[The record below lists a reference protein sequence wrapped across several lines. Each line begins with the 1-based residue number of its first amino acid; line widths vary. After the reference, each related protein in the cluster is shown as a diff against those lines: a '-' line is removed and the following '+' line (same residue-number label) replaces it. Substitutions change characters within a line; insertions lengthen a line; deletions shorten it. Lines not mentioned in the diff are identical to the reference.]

1 MGFNFGAFAAGAIK
15 GSGDLMEKQHKE
27 TKDSIDT
34 SMKFAYEQGLPYV
47 RAREKKL
54 QTFKG
59 YASDLSSMNLSAD
72 QISVV
77 MGKSESYI
85 KEFISSSI
93 AEKKRKPKWEIGSQV
108 NPTGTITPWEDV
120 QLGVA
125 DPESIKPIKAPN
137 RTSLFSSMTGITGDG
152 SGFNQMKN
160 RAQSEMEGITGASYK
175 DVTAAASDTY
185 KYSLGSE
192 GTITMAD
199 SSASMGSEYT
209 TIQLADL
216 KRNSPIIYGNLLR
229 NSKFS
234 EKEQDRAE
242 FQWKFEKKKEEL
254 EEKLFDKKIAMGIPT
269 LQLKGELDTLIY
281 NAKINEY
288 GTSPE
293 NGYWLSTLALMDE
306 QSLGIDADPERIE
319 MLEKNQFTMSILVD
333 NQLQR
338 TAKAGQ
344 VVSYSQLQSTFK
356 NRVLQIL
363 AKTVNPDNTLWI
375 TNADGTV
382 DFDFSRELGQ
392 KLAKKA
398 RQQAANEFADS
409 ARASSA
415 RGVPVSNYLTAFM
428 DFNPYLDPDSATLP
442 LAPTNKAD
450 VDDKQMYVIK
460 VVVPLEHT
468 KAQRLDV
475 KKNGSGDIIS
485 YQPAEKKGFVEGKDA
500 PTPRVVVEYPRQWR
514 YEKSSGENVK
524 LKIDAQAK
532 KSVDNAARL
541 EQDLINSQLR
551 AVNDRGSEVVNGQFT
566 QTNPLPEAPVSLWKQ
581 VVNKFSDFKEDSKK
595 YENKAKENARKQ
607 PSTDEVTRLKNLYR
621 STFSS
626 LRSFNEPPSD
636 EDVRAALND
645 IISGSTNGDHIQWA
659 QNVLDSISET
669 ME

>member
-1 MGFNFGAFAAGAIK
+1 
-15 GSGDLMEKQHKE
+15 
-27 TKDSIDT
+27 
-34 SMKFAYEQGLPYV
+34 MKFAYEQGLPYV

-229 NSKFS
+229 NSKYS
-234 EKEQDRAE
+234 KDEQDRSR

-269 LQLKGELDTLIY
+269 LKLQGELDTLIY

-288 GTSPE
+288 GTSPQD
-293 NGYWLSTLALMDE
+293 GYWLSTLALMDE

-375 TNADGTV
+375 TNEDGTV

-392 KLAKKA
+392 ELAKKA

-415 RGVPVSNYLTAFM
+415 RGGPVSNYLTAFM
-428 DFNPYLDPDSATLP
+428 DFNPYLDPDSAILP

-485 YQPAEKKGFVEGKDA
+485 YQPAEKKGFVEGKDL
-500 PTPRVVVEYPRQWR
+500 PTPRVEVEYPRQWR

-524 LKIDAQAK
+524 LKIDERAQQ
-532 KSVDNAARL
+532 SVDNAARL

-566 QTNPLPEAPVSLWKQ
+566 QTNLLPEAPVSLWKQ
-581 VVNKFSDFKEDSKK
+581 VVNKFSDFKEDNEK
-595 YENKAKENARKQ
+595 YENIAKRNAMKK
-607 PSTDEVTRLKNLYR
+607 PDPNEVTRLKDLYR

-626 LRSFNEPPSD
+626 LRSFNEPPPD

>member
-234 EKEQDRAE
+234 KKEQDRAE

-269 LQLKGELDTLIY
+269 LQLQGELDTLIY

-306 QSLGIDADPERIE
+306 QSLG
-319 MLEKNQFTMSILVD
+319 
-333 NQLQR
+333 
-338 TAKAGQ
+338 
-344 VVSYSQLQSTFK
+344 
-356 NRVLQIL
+356 
-363 AKTVNPDNTLWI
+363 
-375 TNADGTV
+375 
-382 DFDFSRELGQ
+382 
-392 KLAKKA
+392 
-398 RQQAANEFADS
+398 
-409 ARASSA
+409 
-415 RGVPVSNYLTAFM
+415 
-428 DFNPYLDPDSATLP
+428 
-442 LAPTNKAD
+442 
-450 VDDKQMYVIK
+450 
-460 VVVPLEHT
+460 
-468 KAQRLDV
+468 
-475 KKNGSGDIIS
+475 
-485 YQPAEKKGFVEGKDA
+485 
-500 PTPRVVVEYPRQWR
+500 
-514 YEKSSGENVK
+514 
-524 LKIDAQAK
+524 
-532 KSVDNAARL
+532 
-541 EQDLINSQLR
+541 
-551 AVNDRGSEVVNGQFT
+551 
-566 QTNPLPEAPVSLWKQ
+566 
-581 VVNKFSDFKEDSKK
+581 
-595 YENKAKENARKQ
+595 
-607 PSTDEVTRLKNLYR
+607 
-621 STFSS
+621 
-626 LRSFNEPPSD
+626 
-636 EDVRAALND
+636 
-645 IISGSTNGDHIQWA
+645 
-659 QNVLDSISET
+659 
-669 ME
+669 